1 MKDKHARALAIVA
14 LVFMGIFIAALI
26 ATLIDYRLL
35 NNSVGF
41 IALGAGVFVA
51 MSLIALK
58 ADGRGFSMTKLNNE
72 IEMEKIEKE
81 LKEQEEKAKA
91 ESESEQSEPQQS
103 EPEPDAERADKK
115 E

>member
-1 MKDKHARALAIVA
+1 
-14 LVFMGIFIAALI
+14 MGIFIAALI

-58 ADGRGFSMTKLNNE
+58 ADGRDFPFPPS
-72 IEMEKIEKE
+72 
-81 LKEQEEKAKA
+81 
-91 ESESEQSEPQQS
+91 
-103 EPEPDAERADKK
+103 KK
-115 E
+115 SHASAV